1 MDVHLSCKDKQLPR
15 DGWIL
20 TLRDDG
26 CILTDPF
33 GVPWARF
40 PKDQAQNRIRLP
52 SFAESVTDIQVYAD
66 NQRFI
71 AFYQTKELADQI
83 RSFYHQQLAASGPE
97 AIQAERKKGWGML
110 VGGSV
115 LAVLCIGLTLTG
127 LIMTYL
133 SKSGGS
139 YYVLTGGMIMGIM
152 LAAKG
157 RATLKSAAEAERR
170 LQSDITFR
178 P

>member
-66 NQRFI
+66 NQRFVP
-71 AFYQTKELADQI
+71 FYQTKEQVDLI
-83 RSFYHQQLAASGPE
+83 RSFYHKQLAASGPE
-97 AIQAERKKGWGML
+97 AIRSARNKGWGML
-110 VGGSV
+110 IGGSL
-115 LAVLCIGLTLTG
+115 LAVLCIGLTLAG
-127 LIMTYL
+127 MIMTYL
-133 SKSGGS
+133 SKNGGT
-139 YYVLTGGMIMGIM
+139 YYVLTGAMITGII
-152 LAAKG
+152 LASKG
-157 RATLKSAAEAERR
+157 RAMLKSAARAEEELRS
-170 LQSDITFR
+170 QTQFR